1 MTVDN
6 KKMTVS
12 IEDNGKVSSENIEK
26 VPGIVEAIRNKTL
39 RDLENEGC
47 FVIPN
52 SLKNSEDLGE
62 EQFILQSIFQGGK
75 EELFTGNVMGFLG
88 KDKDKEGRPINER
101 LIIHSRFS
109 QSRSL
114 DKDFFLWYMLW
125 KVFGVAPPN
134 LVNFKTD
141 TSTNDEVLDLLCLVF
156 PYYLKEAMKKGV
168 YRTYVERECNDPKVK
183 GTIDIARHIALNTP
197 FVGNIAYKRTEFSSD
212 NYLTELIRH
221 TIEHIRR
228 KPFGGDLLSQVK
240 PEVASI
246 VESTPRYNQ
255 AEKGYWINRNK
266 QKIARHAFY
275 KEYLTLQKLCL
286 KILQNRKNA
295 FDESHDKIYG
305 ILFDGSWLW
314 EECVN
319 KLIGD
324 HFYHP
329 KNRTGE
335 GVQYLFEK
343 NEEKICPIYPDFIG
357 RDKEII
363 ADAKYKPK
371 GNIQI
376 NDYYQVLAYMFR
388 FNSKH
393 GFFLYPEA
401 ADGDETLTLGT
412 GHTYKKGPAKST
424 KPRVEKIT
432 KLGLVIPKKNK
443 KKSSFDDF
451 NDFRNEMKS
460 REDNFSGS
468 LEDLAGLKQK

>member
-1 MTVDN
+1 
-6 KKMTVS
+6 MTVS

-109 QSRSL
+109 RSL
-114 DKDFFLWYMLW
+114 DKDFFLWYMLCE
-125 KVFGVAPPN
+125 VFGVAPPS

-141 TSTNDEVLDLLCLVF
+141 ASTNDEVLDLLCLVF

-168 YRTYVERECNDPKVK
+168 YRTYVEREYNDPKVK

-212 NYLTELIRH
+212 NYLTELVRH

-255 AEKGYWINRNK
+255 AEKRYWINKNK

-314 EECVN
+314 EEYVN
-319 KLIGD
+319 KLVGKW
-324 HFYHP
+324 FYHP

-343 NEEKICPIYPDFIG
+343 NNEKIYPDFIG

-363 ADAKYKPK
+363 IADAKYKPK
-371 GNIQI
+371 GNIRI
-376 NDYYQVLAYMFR
+376 NDYYQVLAYMSR
-388 FNSKH
+388 FDSRH
-393 GFFLYPEA
+393 GFFLYPEVA
-401 ADGDETLTLGT
+401 VDEQGDKPCDKPLILGT
-412 GHTYKKGPAKST
+412 GHTYGST
-424 KPRVEKIT
+424 KPRRVEKIT
-432 KLGLVIPKKNK
+432 INKLGLVIPKE
-443 KKSSFDDF
+443 KSSFDDF
-451 NDFRNEMKS
+451 RKKMRSQERIFCEKFHYCHYCPNV
-460 REDNFSGS
+460 NFS
-468 LEDLAGLKQK
+468 